1 MTAVVATGPRSPW
14 VQNLPIALR
23 LSLAIGLLLGL
34 LALVIVLAL
43 RQSGWVAASSRQLAE
58 SGLRQVT
65 LARHAQTEALA
76 GASHL
81 HTLFLLDRQAQ
92 RIPVYALIDRSK
104 AALDSA
110 LDALSGGA
118 RDAEGAKTM
127 ARVVAA
133 RARFADAF
141 GHTVDTVELDLALA
155 RPLMAEQTLPALREV
170 LDALDALAALETERA
185 RARLAEIGTVEQDSR
200 QLILELGAL
209 AVFIALASAVLIT
222 RSIARPL
229 AEAARV
235 ADDIA
240 RGQMQTP
247 LPPAGRDEVGSF
259 LRALQRM
266 RNGLAEREA
275 RITQL
280 AYRDPLTGLAN
291 RTLFTDRLGQA
302 VSAAQRTGQPLSVLL
317 LDLDRFKNVNDVLG
331 HDTGDQLLVK
341 VARRLGERF
350 VRGSDTIARL
360 GGDEFALLLPTQGSE
375 QAQVVARQMLKLL
388 ETPIALQ
395 GQTVDVN
402 GSIGIASFPEHGDQA
417 AVLLARADTAMYV
430 AKHGRSGHACF
441 APDME
446 RTADH
451 GLGLLSDLRRA
462 VDDDQLALVYQP
474 KMPLRDGRCAAAEV
488 LVRWRHPQR
497 GDIPPGQFIPF
508 AEHTGFIRAITA
520 WVLAHALDQLAQW
533 RARGLDLTLSVN
545 ISTRDLTQQDLA
557 ALVREGLQRSGV
569 PANRL
574 CLEVTEGAIMDEP
587 VRALEVLQTL
597 HEMGVSLSIDDF
609 GTGYSS
615 LAYLKKLPVS
625 ELKIDRSF
633 VMQLDRDEDDA
644 TIVRSTIELAHNMGL
659 RVVAE
664 GVETEAVLQRL
675 RHYGCDEAQGYLI
688 SRPQPAE
695 AFARWLAGHAD
706 AAAQCARP
714 PSHSTPRA
722 EALLAAAG
730 APRKPAPA

>member
-1 MTAVVATGPRSPW
+1 
-14 VQNLPIALR
+14 
-23 LSLAIGLLLGL
+23 
-34 LALVIVLAL
+34 
-43 RQSGWVAASSRQLAE
+43 
-58 SGLRQVT
+58 
-65 LARHAQTEALA
+65 
-76 GASHL
+76 
-81 HTLFLLDRQAQ
+81 
-92 RIPVYALIDRSK
+92 
-104 AALDSA
+104 
-110 LDALSGGA
+110 
-118 RDAEGAKTM
+118 
-127 ARVVAA
+127 
-133 RARFADAF
+133 
-141 GHTVDTVELDLALA
+141 
-155 RPLMAEQTLPALREV
+155 
-170 LDALDALAALETERA
+170 
-185 RARLAEIGTVEQDSR
+185 
-200 QLILELGAL
+200 
-209 AVFIALASAVLIT
+209 
-222 RSIARPL
+222 
-229 AEAARV
+229 
-235 ADDIA
+235 
-240 RGQMQTP
+240 MQTP

-664 GVETEAVLQRL
+664 GVESEAVLQRL